1 MPTVINVETN
11 KKYSVTVGAG
21 LLADCGEKIK
31 ALTGLCRA
39 AIITDSNVSKLYL
52 SNVEKSLAA
61 AGFKTDSFV
70 FKAGESSKNIETL
83 SDILEFL
90 AENSYTRTDI
100 LVALGGGVV
109 GDITGFAASVYLRGV
124 RFVQLPTT
132 LLAMVDSSVGG
143 KTAIDLNA
151 GKNLAGAFYQPEGVF
166 ADTDTLKTLNKDE
179 LANGFAESIKYGV
192 LFDEE
197 LFDLFGEDLSD
208 ETLEKAISLCIA
220 HKARVVKN
228 DEFDMGERKLLNL
241 GHTIGHAVEKCSG
254 YAIPHGHAVAA
265 GMAMIARASEK
276 LSLCEKGTA
285 EKIEKM
291 LLRYNLPTDCPE
303 YDDEEL
309 YSASLGDKKREGG
322 TITLVIPEKIGG
334 SVLRKE
340 NVADLKKY
348 ITLGKKGN

>member
-1 MPTVINVETN
+1 MASVIHVETN
-11 KKYSVTVGAG
+11 KKYDVEVGAG
-21 LLADCGEKIK
+21 LLLTCGDKIK
-31 ALTGLCRA
+31 AITGTCRA

-52 SNVEKSLAA
+52 NKVEKSLEQ
-61 AGFKTDSFV
+61 AGFNTDSFV
-70 FKAGESSKNIETL
+70 FKAGEGSKNIETL

-90 AENSYTRTDI
+90 AENNYTRTDI

-143 KTAIDLNA
+143 KTAVDLKA
-151 GKNLAGAFYQPEGVF
+151 GKNLAGAFYQPEVVL
-166 ADTDTLKTLNKDE
+166 ADTETLKTLNRQE

-192 LFDEE
+192 LFDKK
-197 LFDLFGEDLSD
+197 LFDLFDCDLDD
-208 ETLEKAISLCIA
+208 EKLERAISECIA

-228 DEFDMGERKLLNL
+228 DEFDLGERKLLNL
-241 GHTIGHAVEKCSG
+241 GHTIGHAIEKCSG
-254 YAIPHGHAVAA
+254 YATPHGHAVAA

-276 LSLCEKGTA
+276 MGLAEAGTS

-291 LLRYNLPTDCPE
+291 LLRYNLPVDCDIYE
-303 YDDEEL
+303 DKEL
-309 YSASLGDKKREGG
+309 YFTSLGDKKREGG
-322 TITLVIPEKIGG
+322 SITLVIPEKIGG

-340 NVADLKKY
+340 AVADLEKY